1 MRLGIPRFGH
11 YSKLVLSLAD
21 NLGIDIVMPPK
32 VTPEIIAWGVTVSS
46 DMVCFPFKSTLGQ
59 FIWCLEH
66 GATDLLMWDNQ
77 GLCRQKHYYQ
87 LQELILRELGYNFR
101 MHPISKENAMEKAE
115 ELFGL
120 TKAKMLTMMWPL
132 YQQLLDIEREAY
144 SGGGNGPRIGV
155 VGEIYTVLANE
166 INLDILQKL
175 KDKGANIDVSIKLS
189 DFIRHN
195 FLGEEER
202 LEEQKEAK
210 ELLSAEIGGHGF
222 HSIYNTIWYAKNG
235 YDGVVHI
242 MPLSCMPE
250 STVEPVVDYVAQKYG
265 IPLYRFPI
273 DESISERALDTRLET
288 FVSMLRARYAGLS
301 RH

>member
-11 YSKLVLSLAD
+11 YSGLVQSLAD
-21 NLGIDIVMPPK
+21 QLGLDIVMPPR
-32 VTPEIIAWGVTVSS
+32 VTPEIIASGVAVSS
-46 DMVCFPFKSTLGQ
+46 DMVCFPFKATLGQ

-87 LQELILRELGYNFR
+87 LQELILRQLGYNFR

-120 TKAKMLTMMWPL
+120 TKMKMLTMMWPL
-132 YQQLLDIEREAY
+132 YQQLLDIEQQAY
-144 SGGGNGPRIGV
+144 SGGNGRPKIGV

-175 KDKGANIDVSIKLS
+175 KDMGATIDVSIKLS

-202 LEEQKEAK
+202 TRQ
-210 ELLSAEIGGHGF
+210 LLSAEIGGHGF

-250 STVEPVVDYVAQKYG
+250 STVEPVVDYVARKYG
-265 IPLYRFPI
+265 RRGDIGTSAKY
-273 DESISERALDTRLET
+273 ET
-288 FVSMLRARYAGLS
+288 
-301 RH
+301 